1 MRRVRRKSPIDYLL
15 PFLMILGLGIIIILA
30 LQLWSSWGKA
40 GQGDIYFYVVE
51 GQAKILPYGEAEWN
65 QAYSGTKFL
74 IGDSLKTS
82 RSGKVV
88 IEFFNG
94 TIVRIGDDTSIT
106 LTDVEK
112 RPDKE
117 TIVITLDDGQLWL
130 NGKKSQGVK
139 EAFYEVRTSNTNVK
153 AKGTAF
159 EVESNGLDE
168 AVRVFSGEVTV
179 DILVSSDG
187 TKRVA
192 DTKSVGVGQEM
203 VLDEASLK
211 AFADNNTPSV
221 LQALSDEFKDTEWY
235 KWNVK
240 EDKDPTRFGRVPE
253 ELSTSEDED
262 MEEET
267 EEEEE
272 ETSLIGAP
280 EITYPES
287 ASVSLPEG
295 ESLQVEGTI
304 PEVAAEM
311 KVKINGEEQDVED
324 FEAGDAVF
332 KYEISES
339 EDNVKAGENIY
350 VFYAVDADG
359 NKSDSIS
366 LTVNY
371 EKEVIEIEGELT
383 APKPVTYNGNT
394 ASTVTDSEVI
404 IKGTVSGAA
413 KVVVNDYTL
422 SAFEPGDTEWAY
434 YAKESLGNLV
444 PGENE
449 YEVYALDGEGNKSE
463 VTKFTIIYEKPE
475 TAEEEVP
482 VYGF

>member
-15 PFLMILGLGIIIILA
+15 PFLMILGLGIIIVLV

-51 GQAKILPYGEAEWN
+51 GQAKILPYGKAEWD

-82 RSGKVV
+82 RSGKAV

-106 LTDVEK
+106 LSDVEK
-112 RPDKE
+112 KPDKE
-117 TIVITLDDGQLWL
+117 TIVLTLDDGELWL

-139 EAFYEVRTSNTNVK
+139 EAFYEVRTSNTTVK
-153 AKGTAF
+153 AMGTAF

-179 DILVSSDG
+179 DILVSSNG

-192 DTKSVGVGQEM
+192 DTKSVGVGQELI
-203 VLDEASLK
+203 LDEASLK
-211 AFADNNTPSV
+211 AFADNNSPSV

-253 ELSTSEDED
+253 ELNVEEEE

-267 EEEEE
+267 EEEEVAE
-272 ETSLIGAP
+272 IGAP
-280 EITYPES
+280 EITSPES
-287 ASVSLPEG
+287 ASVSLSEG
-295 ESLQVEGTI
+295 ESLKVTGTI
-304 PEVAAEM
+304 PEIAAEI
-311 KVKINGEEQDVED
+311 KVKVNGEEQDVPG

-332 KYEISES
+332 EYEISEK
-339 EDNVKAGENIY
+339 EENVEAGENIY

-359 NKSDSIS
+359 KKGGTIS

-383 APKPVTYNGNT
+383 APKPVTFNGST
-394 ASTVTDSEVI
+394 SSTVTDSEVV

-422 SAFEPGDTEWAY
+422 SAFKPGDTEWAY

-449 YEVYALDGEGNKSE
+449 YEVYALDENDNKSE
-463 VTKFTIIYEKPE
+463 ITEFTIIYEKPE
-475 TAEEEVP
+475 APATEEIPE
-482 VYGF
+482 YGF